1 NYSATVSG
9 TAGALTHSAPL
20 SLTVNPAPDFSIAI
34 SPPTVTANAGS
45 SNSSFAVSITGQDG
59 LSDKV
64 TVKVSGLHAGVTTS
78 PASPFTVAAG
88 SSQTVALSVS
98 ATVPAANYT
107 LTASGTSGA
116 LTHSVPLSL
125 TVNPPPDFS
134 IAVTPAT
141 VTANA
146 GSSNSS
152 FAVSIT
158 GQNGFSDP
166 VTVTLSGLPAGV
178 TTSPSSPFTVAA
190 GSSQTVAVSVTS
202 TTLAGDFNV
211 MASGTSGSLTHSEQ
225 LLLTIL
231 GQIQVTTWR
240 YNNA

>member
-1 NYSATVSG
+1 
-9 TAGALTHSAPL
+9 L
-20 SLTVNPAPDFSIAI
+20 SLSPA
-34 SPPTVTANAGS
+34 TLTATAGS
-45 SNSSFAVSITGQDG
+45 SNSSFAVSISSLNGFSG
-59 LSDKV
+59 AVSVAL
-64 TVKVSGLHAGVTTS
+64 SGLPTGVTTS
-78 PASPFTVAAG
+78 PTSPFTLAAG
-88 SSQTVALSVS
+88 SSQTVTLSIPTTAPAGS
-98 ATVPAANYT
+98 YTV
-107 LTASGTSGA
+107 TASGTSGA
-116 LTHSVPLSL
+116 LTHTAPLSL
-125 TVNPPPDFS
+125 TINPAPDFS
-134 IAVTPAT
+134 ISISPAT
-141 VTANA
+141 LTATA

-158 GQNGFSDP
+158 GQNGFSGS

-240 YNNA
+240 YNNARSGANTWETVLTPSNVNS